1 MGPDAARGHRVL
13 LVEDDD
19 DLRMS
24 LADALAAS
32 GFEVHH
38 VSNGSEAIDW
48 LSRDAP
54 PDAIVLDLMMPVMDG
69 WEFRAWQKRAPAHSS
84 TPLVVLSANSSAQAA
99 AIDAD
104 LYLPKPVSRR
114 ALVDAI
120 RRVIALRDR
129 KRQDGDAARA
139 DRLASLRTVAA
150 GIAHEINNPLAALL
164 ASIQLARTRL
174 AMNDGAGEL
183 SSLLDMAQQS
193 ADQIRRIVRDAM
205 SLARQDD
212 EAVAELV
219 DPREVLESALGMIGA
234 VGGHRIFDRDHQ
246 PLPAVRGSRAR
257 LTQVFLNALTNAL
270 DALPADQAGTVRT
283 RTFCGAEGEAIVE
296 ISDSGCGIPADH
308 QGKIFEPFFTTKPP
322 GKGIGL
328 GLSICHELVRGMGGR
343 IAIDSELER
352 GTTFRVAFPA
362 ASR

>member
-1 MGPDAARGHRVL
+1 MGPDAARSHRVL

-24 LADALAAS
+24 LADVLEAS
-32 GFEVHH
+32 GFEVQHAT
-38 VSNGSEAIDW
+38 NGREAIEC
-48 LSRDAP
+48 LSDDAA
-54 PDAIVLDLMMPVMDG
+54 DVIVLDLMMPVMDG
-69 WEFRAWQKRAPAHSS
+69 WEFRAWQKRVPAQAS
-84 TPLVVLSANSSAQAA
+84 TPVVVLSANGSAQAA

-120 RRVIALRDR
+120 ERVIALRDR

-164 ASIQLARTRL
+164 ASIQLARARL
-174 AMNDGAGEL
+174 TLHDGAGEL

-193 ADQIRRIVRDAM
+193 ADQIRRVVRDAM
-205 SLARQDD
+205 SLVRQDD
-212 EAVAELV
+212 SVEELV
-219 DPREVLESALGMIGA
+219 DPREVLETTLGMLGAALGS
-234 VGGHRIFDRDHQ
+234 HRVLDRDHQ
-246 PLPAVRGSRAR
+246 PLPLVRGSRAR
-257 LTQVFLNALTNAL
+257 LTQVFLNVLTNAI
-270 DALPADQAGTVRT
+270 DALPIGHAGTLRT
-283 RTFCGAEGEAIVE
+283 RTYCGQGGEAIVE

-308 QGKIFEPFFTTKPP
+308 QAKIFEPFFTTKPP

-328 GLSICHELVRGMGGR
+328 GLSICHEIVRGMGGR

-352 GTTFRVAFPA
+352 GTTFRVAFPP